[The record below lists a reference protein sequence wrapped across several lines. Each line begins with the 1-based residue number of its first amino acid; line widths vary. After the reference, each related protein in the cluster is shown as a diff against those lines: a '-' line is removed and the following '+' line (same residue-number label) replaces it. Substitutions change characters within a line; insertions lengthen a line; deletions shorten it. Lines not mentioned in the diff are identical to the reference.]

1 MKKTRT
7 SAAAAALIAVAGLS
21 HMATSFATPNSAAKA
36 AASQAPAEVVLPFTV
51 DDFRLS
57 DQNLHSHEL
66 RQLGDATAIVLITQA
81 NNCPVSRNTS
91 AAVKALQDEYSAK
104 GVEIFMLNSTPTDK
118 REAIVAEA
126 QSYGYNL
133 PILMDTNQ
141 LVGEQLGV
149 TRTAEAIVIDPKTW
163 KIVYRGPI
171 DDKVTYERQKVAAE
185 HTWAKDALDAQLAGK
200 PVAVAKVEA
209 VGCLIDFPERAKIA
223 TSHVT
228 YVKNIAPMFEDKC
241 VSCHEP
247 GGIGPMPFTK
257 FEEIAPFAPMIRE
270 MIRTQRM
277 PPWRADPSVGHFLGD
292 RSLSATQIK
301 TLVHWVEAGAPRG
314 TGADP
319 LAAKTFTAPEWP
331 LGKPDLVLDV
341 PAYTIPANGIVD
353 YQRPYVV
360 NPLKEGKWLRA
371 STIKVVNR
379 QTVHHILTGYMA
391 DVPGPGQVANESKW
405 GVSLGGYAVGAES
418 FVEPPDTGAYLPP
431 GGAVGFQVHYTPFGQ
446 QVTEHSQ
453 IALYFYKDKPKYVM
467 RSSVI
472 ANPNI
477 VIPANTQ
484 STQLQ
489 AYITFPKDAML
500 YGAFPHAH
508 YRGAS
513 SQLWLQGPNGNR
525 SLLLS
530 LPHYDFNW
538 QREYN
543 FVQPVKIAAGSKL
556 IAIYTYDNSVRNPA
570 NPDHNRVVPWG
581 DQSFDEMLYTA
592 FHFEWVGE
600 TSDKMDS
607 FAAYDKALNENR
619 LFGILDTK
627 VNGKLDP
634 SELTGP
640 IGKEFAASFAK
651 IDTDHDGFIEPNE
664 LAAAQA
670 AAQKRRQQASQQG
683 QAQPGHAAPAGAAP
697 AAAPAQ
703 PAADKTGGGQ

>member
-1 MKKTRT
+1 MKNTRLG
-7 SAAAAALIAVAGLS
+7 AATAALIAFVSLS
-21 HMATSFATPNSAAKA
+21 YASLSGANPSAAAKA
-36 AASQAPAEVVLPFTV
+36 PADVTLPTTI
-51 DDFRLS
+51 DDFRLT

-66 RQLGDATAIVLITQA
+66 RQLGDASAVVLITQQ
-81 NNCPVSRNTS
+81 NSCPVSRNS
-91 AAVKALQDEYSAK
+91 AAAVKALQDEYAPK
-104 GVEIFMLNSTPTDK
+104 GVEIFMLNSTPSDK
-118 REAIVAEA
+118 REAIVEEA
-126 QSYGYNL
+126 QTYGYNL

-149 TRTAEAIVIDPKTW
+149 TRTAEVIVIDPKTW

-171 DDKVTYERQKVAAE
+171 DDKVTYERQKASAE

-200 PVAVAKVEA
+200 PVAVARVEA
-209 VGCLIDFPERAKIA
+209 VGCIVDFPERAKIA
-223 TSHVT
+223 TSKVN

-241 VSCHEP
+241 VSCHQP

-292 RSLSATQIK
+292 RSLSSAQIK

-314 TGADP
+314 VGADP

-331 LGKPDLVLDV
+331 LGKPDLVLDI
-341 PAYTIPANGIVD
+341 PAYNIPANGIVD
-353 YQRPYVV
+353 YQRPFVL

-371 STIKVVNR
+371 STVKVVNR
-379 QTVHHILTGYMA
+379 QTVHHILSGYLTEA
-391 DVPGPGQVANESKW
+391 PAPGTPANESKW
-405 GVSLGGYAVGAES
+405 GSSVGGYAVGAES
-418 FVEPPDTGAYLPP
+418 QIQPKDTGVYLPP

-446 QVTEHSQ
+446 AVTEHSQ
-453 IALYFYKDKPKYVM
+453 IALYFYKETPKLVM
-467 RSSVI
+467 HNSVI

-477 VIPANTQ
+477 VIPANTE

-489 AYITFPKDAML
+489 AYITFPKDALL

-508 YRGAS
+508 YRGSS
-513 SQLWLQGPNGNR
+513 SQLWLQTPEGKKT
-525 SLLLS
+525 LLLS

-538 QREYN
+538 QREYS
-543 FVQPVKIAAGSKL
+543 FVEPIAVAAGSKL
-556 IAIYTYDNSVRNPA
+556 IAVYTYDNSVRNPA

-592 FHFEWVGE
+592 LFYRWVGE
-600 TSDKMDS
+600 TSDKMDQYV
-607 FAAYDKALNENR
+607 AYDKALNDNR
-619 LFGILDTK
+619 VFGMLDTK

-634 SELTGP
+634 SELVGP
-640 IGKEFAASFAK
+640 IGSQFAASFAK
-651 IDTDHDGFIEPNE
+651 IDTDHDGFIEPQE

-670 AAQKRRQQASQQG
+670 AAQKRRQQASQQP
-683 QAQPGHAAPAGAAP
+683 QSPAGAAP
-697 AAAPAQ
+697 AQAAGE
-703 PAADKTGGGQ
+703 KTGGGQ

>member
-7 SAAAAALIAVAGLS
+7 SVAAAALIAVAGLS
-21 HMATSFATPNSAAKA
+21 YMALSGATANPAAKA
-36 AASQAPAEVVLPFTV
+36 SAEVVLPVTV
-51 DDFRLS
+51 DDFRLP

-66 RQLGDATAIVLITQA
+66 RQLGDASAIVLITQA
-81 NNCPVSRNTS
+81 NSCPVSRNTS

-104 GVEIFMLNSTPTDK
+104 GVEIFMLNSTPSDK
-118 REAIVAEA
+118 REAVIAEA
-126 QSYGYNL
+126 QAYGYNL
-133 PILMDTNQ
+133 PILLDSNQ

-163 KIVYRGPI
+163 KIIYRGPI
-171 DDKVTYERQKVAAE
+171 DDKVTYERQKAAAE
-185 HTWAKDALDAQLAGK
+185 HSWAKDALNAQLAGK

-209 VGCLIDFPERAKIA
+209 VGCLVDFPERAKMA
-223 TSHVT
+223 TSKVT

-292 RSLSATQIK
+292 RSLTATQIK

-360 NPLKEGKWLRA
+360 NPMKEGKWLRA

-379 QTVHHILTGYMA
+379 QTVHHILTGYLA
-391 DVPGPGQVANESKW
+391 EVPGPGQVANESKW

-418 FVEPPDTGAYLPP
+418 FVEPADTGAYLPP
-431 GGAVGFQVHYTPFGQ
+431 GGAVGFQVHYTPYGQ

-453 IALYFYKDKPKYVM
+453 IALYFYKAKPKYVM
-467 RSSVI
+467 RNSVVLN
-472 ANPNI
+472 ADI
-477 VIPANTQ
+477 VIPANTE
-484 STQLQ
+484 STELQ
-489 AYITFPKDAML
+489 AYIDVPKDMLL

-513 SQLWLQGPNGNR
+513 SQFFLVEPSGKKT
-525 SLLLS
+525 LLVS

-543 FVQPVKIAAGSKL
+543 FVQPVKVPAGSRL
-556 IAIYTYDNSVRNPA
+556 LAVYTYDNSVRNPA

-592 FHFEWVGE
+592 FHYEWVGE
-600 TSDKMDS
+600 TSDKMEQYT
-607 FAAYDKALNENR
+607 AYDKELIKNR
-619 LFGILDTK
+619 LFGMLDAK
-627 VNGKLDP
+627 MNGKLDM

-640 IGKEFAASFAK
+640 IGKQFAASFAK

-664 LAAAQA
+664 LAAAETSM
-670 AAQKRRQQASQQG
+670 QKRRSQTSQQG
-683 QAQPGHAAPAGAAP
+683 SGAPSAAP
-697 AAAPAQ
+697 APAQ
-703 PAADKTGGGQ
+703 PAEKTGGGQ

>member
-1 MKKTRT
+1 MKNTRL
-7 SAAAAALIAVAGLS
+7 AAAAAAFIAVVSLSYAGS
-21 HMATSFATPNSAAKA
+21 SGANPNAVAKA
-36 AASQAPAEVVLPFTV
+36 PADVALPATV
-51 DDFRLS
+51 DDFRLT

-66 RQLGDATAIVLITQA
+66 RQLGDASAVVLITQQ
-81 NNCPVSRNTS
+81 NSCPVSRNS
-91 AAVKALQDEYSAK
+91 AAAVKALQDEYASK
-104 GVEIFMLNSTPTDK
+104 GVEIFMLNSTPSDK
-118 REAIVAEA
+118 REEIVAEA
-126 QSYGYNL
+126 QTYGYNL

-149 TRTAEAIVIDPKTW
+149 TRTAEVIVIDPKTW

-171 DDKVTYERQKVAAE
+171 DDRVTYERQKASAE

-200 PVAVAKVEA
+200 PVAVARVEA
-209 VGCLIDFPERAKIA
+209 VGCIVDFPERAKLA
-223 TSHVT
+223 TSKVT

-241 VSCHEP
+241 VSCHQP

-292 RSLSATQIK
+292 RSLSSAQIK

-331 LGKPDLVLDV
+331 LGKPDLVLDI
-341 PAYTIPANGIVD
+341 PAYNIPANGIVD
-353 YQRPYVV
+353 YQRPWVL

-371 STIKVVNR
+371 STVKVVNR
-379 QTVHHILTGYMA
+379 QTVHHILSGYLA
-391 DVPGPGQVANESKW
+391 EPPAPGAPANESKW
-405 GVSLGGYAVGAES
+405 GSSVGGYAVGAES
-418 FVEPPDTGAYLPP
+418 QIQPKDTGVYLPP

-446 QVTEHSQ
+446 AVTEHSQ
-453 IALYFYKDKPKYVM
+453 IALYFYKDTPKLVM
-467 RSSVI
+467 HNSVI

-477 VIPANTQ
+477 VIPANTE

-489 AYITFPKDAML
+489 AYITFPKDALL

-508 YRGAS
+508 YRGSS
-513 SQLWLQGPNGNR
+513 SQLWLQTPEGKR
-525 SLLLS
+525 TLLLS

-538 QREYN
+538 QREYS
-543 FVQPVKIAAGSKL
+543 FVEPVKVAAGSKL

-592 FHFEWVGE
+592 LFYRWVGE
-600 TSDKMDS
+600 TSDKMDQYV
-607 FAAYDKALNENR
+607 AYDKALNDNR
-619 LFGILDTK
+619 LFGMLDTK

-634 SELTGP
+634 SELVGP

-651 IDTDHDGFIEPNE
+651 IDTDHDGFIEPQE

-670 AAQKRRQQASQQG
+670 AMQKRRQQASQQQQG
-683 QAQPGHAAPAGAAP
+683 QQPPAGN
-697 AAAPAQ
+697 APAQ
-703 PAADKTGGGQ
+703 APAEKTGGGQ

>member
-1 MKKTRT
+1 MKKTRI
-7 SAAAAALIAVAGLS
+7 SVAAAALSAVAGLS
-21 HMATSFATPNSAAKA
+21 YIGLSIATPTAAKTPA
-36 AASQAPAEVVLPFTV
+36 TAKAPAEVTLPTTV

-66 RQLGDATAIVLITQA
+66 RQLGDASAVVLITQA
-81 NNCPVSRNTS
+81 NSCPVSRNIAT
-91 AAVKALQDEYSAK
+91 AVTALQTEYAPK

-126 QSYGYNL
+126 AQYGYTV
-133 PILMDTNQ
+133 PILMDYYQ

-149 TRTAEAIVIDPKTW
+149 TRTAEVIVIDPKTW
-163 KIVYRGPI
+163 KVAYRGPI
-171 DDKVTYERQKVAAE
+171 DDRVTYERQKASAE
-185 HTWAKDALDAQLAGK
+185 HTWAKDAIDSVMAGK
-200 PVAVAKVEA
+200 PVAVSHQEA
-209 VGCLIDFPERAKIA
+209 VGCLVDFPERAKA
-223 TSHVT
+223 ASSTAT
-228 YVKNIAPMFEDKC
+228 YVKTIAPMFEEKC
-241 VSCHEP
+241 VSCHQP
-247 GGIGPMPFTK
+247 GGIGPMTLTSYETIKPFS
-257 FEEIAPFAPMIRE
+257 PMIRE

-277 PPWRADPSVGHFLGD
+277 PPWRADPTVGHFLGD
-292 RSLSATQIK
+292 RSLSGTQIK
-301 TLVHWVEAGAPRG
+301 TLVHWVEAGSPRG
-314 TGADP
+314 TGTDP
-319 LAAKTFTAPEWP
+319 LAAKNFQAPEWP

-379 QTVHHILTGYMA
+379 QTVHHILTGYLA
-391 DVPGPGQVANESKW
+391 EVPGPGQVANESKW
-405 GVSLGGYAVGAES
+405 GASVGGYAVGAES
-418 FVEPPDTGAYLPP
+418 FVEPKDTGVYIPP
-431 GGAVGFQVHYTPFGQ
+431 GGAIGFQVHYTPFGQ

-453 IALYFYKDKPKYVM
+453 IALYFYKDTPKLVM
-467 RSSVI
+467 HNSVV

-477 VIPANTQ
+477 VIPANTE

-489 AYITFPKDAML
+489 AYITVPKDML
-500 YGAFPHAH
+500 LFGAFPHAH

-513 SQLWLQGPNGNR
+513 SQFWMQAPDGKR
-525 SLLLS
+525 TLLLS

-543 FVQPVKIAAGSKL
+543 FAEPVKVAAGSKL

-592 FHFEWVGE
+592 FHYRWVGE
-600 TSDKMDS
+600 TSDKMSEYTANDQE
-607 FAAYDKALNENR
+607 LNQNR
-619 LFGILDTK
+619 VFGMLDTK
-627 VNGKLDP
+627 VNGKIDP
-634 SELTGP
+634 SELVGP

-664 LAAAQA
+664 MLAAQA
-670 AAQKRRQQASQQG
+670 AMQKRRQQAQQ
-683 QAQPGHAAPAGAAP
+683 QQQAPAAGATGAAP
-697 AAAPAQ
+697 AQAPAE
-703 PAADKTGGGQ
+703 KTGGGGGQ

>member
-1 MKKTRT
+1 MKKTGT
-7 SAAAAALIAVAGLS
+7 SVAAVALTAVAALSYMGLNG
-21 HMATSFATPNSAAKA
+21 AT
-36 AASQAPAEVVLPFTV
+36 ASPTARAPAEVVLPITV
-51 DDFRLS
+51 DDFRLP
-57 DQNLHSHEL
+57 DQNFHSHEL
-66 RQLGDATAIVLITQA
+66 RQLGDASAVVLITQA
-81 NNCPVSRNTS
+81 NSCPVSRNSS
-91 AAVKALQDEYSAK
+91 ASVKALQDEYSSK
-104 GVEIFMLNSTPTDK
+104 GVEIFMLNSTTIDK
-118 REAIVAEA
+118 RDAIVAEA
-126 QSYGYNL
+126 QAYGYNL
-133 PILMDTNQ
+133 PILLDVNQ

-149 TRTAEAIVIDPKTW
+149 TRSAEVIVIDPKTW

-171 DDKVTYERQKVAAE
+171 DDRVTYERQKAKAD

-200 PVAVAKVEA
+200 PVAVPKVEA
-209 VGCLIDFPERAKIA
+209 VGCLVDFPERAKIA

-228 YVKNIAPMFEDKC
+228 YVKNIAPMIEDKC

-257 FEEIAPFAPMIRE
+257 FEEVSPFAPMIRE

-277 PPWRADPSVGHFLGD
+277 PPWRADPSIGHFLGD
-292 RSLSATQIK
+292 RSLSAAQIK
-301 TLVHWVEAGAPRG
+301 TLVHWVEAGSPRG
-314 TGADP
+314 TGPDP
-319 LAAKTFTAPEWP
+319 LASKTFSAPEWP

-341 PAYTIPANGIVD
+341 PAFTIPANGIVD
-353 YQRPYVV
+353 YQRPYIV

-379 QTVHHILTGYMA
+379 QTVHHILTGYLA
-391 DVPGPGQVANESKW
+391 QVPGPGEVANESKW

-467 RSSVI
+467 RNSVVLN
-472 ANPNI
+472 ANI
-477 VIPANTQ
+477 VIPANTESSEQ
-484 STQLQ
+484 Q
-489 AYITFPKDAML
+489 AYIDVPKDMML
-500 YGAFPHAH
+500 YGVFPHAH

-513 SQLWLQGPNGNR
+513 SQFFMVEPSGKR
-525 SLLLS
+525 TLLVS

-543 FVQPVKIAAGSKL
+543 FVQPVKVPAGSKL
-556 IAIYTYDNSVRNPA
+556 LAVYTYDNSVRNPA

-592 FHFEWVGE
+592 FHYEWAGE
-600 TSDKMDS
+600 TSDKMEQYAG
-607 FAAYDKALNENR
+607 FDKDMNKGR
-619 LFGILDTK
+619 LFGMLDTK
-627 VNGKLDP
+627 MNGKLDM

-640 IGKEFAASFAK
+640 IGKQFAASFAK

-664 LAAAQA
+664 LAAAEAGMQN
-670 AAQKRRQQASQQG
+670 RRQQAPQQ
-683 QAQPGHAAPAGAAP
+683 GAAP
-697 AAAPAQ
+697 AAAPTQ
-703 PAADKTGGGQ
+703 PAAEKTGGGQ

>member
-1 MKKTRT
+1 MKTTRT
-7 SAAAAALIAVAGLS
+7 TVAAAALIALAGVGLAAS
-21 HMATSFATPNSAAKA
+21 SSATTTAAK
-36 AASQAPAEVVLPFTV
+36 APAEVVLPTTV

-57 DQNLHSHEL
+57 DQDLHSHQL
-66 RQLGDATAIVLITQA
+66 RLLGDASAIVLITQA
-81 NNCPVSRNTS
+81 NMCPVSRNTS

-104 GVEIFMLNSTPTDK
+104 GVEIFMLNSTPSDK
-118 REAIVAEA
+118 RDAIVAEA
-126 QSYGYNL
+126 AAYGYNL

-171 DDKVTYERQKVAAE
+171 DDKVTYERQKASAD

-200 PVAVAKVEA
+200 PVAVARVEA
-209 VGCLIDFPERAKIA
+209 VGCLVDFPERAKLA
-223 TSHVT
+223 SSKVN
-228 YVKNIAPMFEDKC
+228 YVQNIAPMFADKC
-241 VSCHEP
+241 TSCHEP

-257 FEEIAPFAPMIRE
+257 YEEIVPMAPMIRE

-277 PPWRADPSVGHFLGD
+277 PPWRADPSIGHFLGD
-292 RSLSATQIK
+292 RSLSSAQIK
-301 TLVHWVEAGAPRG
+301 TLVHWVEIGAPRG

-319 LAAKTFTAPEWP
+319 LAAKVWKAPEWP

-353 YQRPYVV
+353 YQRPWVV

-379 QTVHHILTGYMA
+379 QTVHHILTGYLA
-391 DVPGPGQVANESKW
+391 EVPKPGEVANESKW
-405 GVSLGGYAVGAES
+405 GTSLGGYAVGAES
-418 FVEPPDTGAYLPP
+418 FVEPADTGAYLPP

-446 QVTEHSQ
+446 AVTEHSQ

-467 RSSVI
+467 RNSVVLN
-472 ANPNI
+472 ANI
-477 VIPANTQ
+477 IIPANKE
-484 STQLQ
+484 STELQ
-489 AYITFPKDAML
+489 AYIDVPKDML
-500 YGAFPHAH
+500 LFSAFPHAH

-513 SQLWLQGPNGNR
+513 SKFFLIEPDGKKT
-525 SLLLS
+525 LLVS

-543 FVQPVKIAAGSKL
+543 FVTPVKVPAGSKL
-556 IAIYTYDNSVRNPA
+556 LAVYTYDNSVRNPA

-600 TSDKMDS
+600 TSDKMDQY
-607 FAAYDKALNENR
+607 AAYDKALNEDR
-619 LFGILDTK
+619 VFGMLDTK
-627 VNGKLDP
+627 MNGKLDM

-640 IGKEFAASFAK
+640 IGKQFADSFAK
-651 IDTDHDGFIEPNE
+651 IDADHDGFIEPTE
-664 LAAAQA
+664 MRAAQA
-670 AAQKRRQQASQQG
+670 SMMKRRQQASQQP
-683 QAQPGHAAPAGAAP
+683 APGASPPMPAAP
-697 AAAPAQ
+697 AAE
-703 PAADKTGGGQ
+703 KTGGGQ

>member
-1 MKKTRT
+1 M
-7 SAAAAALIAVAGLS
+7 SCA
-21 HMATSFATPNSAAKA
+21 
-36 AASQAPAEVVLPFTV
+36 
-51 DDFRLS
+51 
-57 DQNLHSHEL
+57 
-66 RQLGDATAIVLITQA
+66 QLGDASAVVLITQA

-91 AAVKALQDEYSAK
+91 AAVKALQDQYSAK
-104 GVEIFMLNSTPTDK
+104 GVEIFMLNSTPSDK

-126 QSYGYNL
+126 QAYGYNL

-171 DDKVTYERQKVAAE
+171 DDKVTYERQKAAAD
-185 HTWAKDALDAQLAGK
+185 HTWAKDALDSMLAGK
-200 PVAVAKVEA
+200 PVAVARVEA
-209 VGCLIDFPERAKIA
+209 VGCLVDFPERAKMA
-223 TSHVT
+223 TSKVT

-292 RSLSATQIK
+292 RSLSAAQIK
-301 TLVHWVEAGAPRG
+301 TLVHWVEDGAPRG

-379 QTVHHILTGYMA
+379 QTVHHILTGYLA
-391 DVPGPGQVANESKW
+391 EVPGPGQVANESKW
-405 GVSLGGYAVGAES
+405 GTSLGGYAVGAES
-418 FVEPPDTGAYLPP
+418 FVEPADTGAYHAAGRRRRLP
-431 GGAVGFQVHYTPFGQ
+431 GSLHAVRSASHR
-446 QVTEHSQ
+446 
-453 IALYFYKDKPKYVM
+453 AL
-467 RSSVI
+467 
-472 ANPNI
+472 ANRA
-477 VIPANTQ
+477 V
-484 STQLQ
+484 L
-489 AYITFPKDAML
+489 
-500 YGAFPHAH
+500 
-508 YRGAS
+508 
-513 SQLWLQGPNGNR
+513 LQGQTEVRDAQLGR
-525 SLLLS
+525 VE
-530 LPHYDFNW
+530 
-538 QREYN
+538 REHRDSGE
-543 FVQPVKIAAGSKL
+543 QGEHRAAGVHRCSQGHAAVRRVPARPLPRRVLAVLSDRAGRQEDPAGLPAALRLQLAARVQFRSAGQGSGRIETAGRLHLRQLREKSGESGSQSRRAL
-556 IAIYTYDNSVRNPA
+556 GRSVLRRNALHRIPL
-570 NPDHNRVVPWG
+570 RVGRRDLGQDGSV
-581 DQSFDEMLYTA
+581 
-592 FHFEWVGE
+592 H
-600 TSDKMDS
+600 
-607 FAAYDKALNENR
+607 AAYDKALNDNR
-619 LFGILDTK
+619 LFGMLDTK
-627 VNGKLDP
+627 MNGKLDM

-640 IGKEFAASFAK
+640 IGKDFAASFAK

-670 AAQKRRQQASQQG
+670 NVQKRRQQASQ
-683 QAQPGHAAPAGAAP
+683 PGPAGAAARRRNRHRRRP
-697 AAAPAQ
+697 EAVSNTLVAARVVYL
-703 PAADKTGGGQ
+703 